1 MHGPA
6 WGYRYRARFSVRLV
20 TKKGGVLVGFR
31 ERRSR
36 YVADMT
42 ECLVLPLRVSALL
55 PHLRTLIG
63 AMSIPD
69 RIPQIEVAVGD
80 RTVALLMR
88 HIDALSA
95 DDVHLLKEF
104 GSRHGVSWRSEEHT
118 SELQSLMR
126 ISYAVFFLKK

>member
-42 ECLVLPLRVSALL
+42 DCLVLPLRVSALL

-63 AMSIPD
+63 AMSIPY
-69 RIPQIEVAVGD
+69 RIPQIDVAVGD
-80 RTVALLMR
+80 RKVALIMR
-88 HIDALSA
+88 PIDALSA
-95 DDVHLLKEF
+95 DDVTLYKECCTPP
-104 GSRHGVSWRSEEHT
+104 GGYW
-118 SELQSLMR
+118 
-126 ISYAVFFLKK
+126 